1 MKTRVGV
8 LAAAAVATASMLAVP
23 AAAVGSASIPV
34 PENDPFYNVP
44 ANIAEY
50 HDGQVIA
57 SRTIDA
63 KSFGFSL
70 PVTAWELKYRTED
83 FRGHPTATVTTV
95 MVPDIKWTGPGS
107 RPLVSYQTAE
117 DGVAGHCSPSYSIRT
132 DPAHGSTSN
141 SYPETAQMDPALLQG
156 WAVAAPDYEGPRSE
170 FLVAGTEARGVLD
183 GIRAVR
189 NFKPAAITRRS
200 AIGLWGYSGGAFAS
214 DVAAQLQPSYAPHLK
229 LRAITLGGLVASVP
243 ATISAFSG
251 SVGGGAIPM
260 GINGFLRAYPKLHIL
275 SYLNASGRAKVKTE
289 SSDCIETAVARY
301 PFLSVN
307 QIEAFP
313 NALQKK
319 PIARMLNRNSPLG
332 RPGIPTAPIY
342 EYHTTGDEFAP
353 IAPARRLLRR
363 FCRHGVV
370 VQHVEFPV
378 GEHLSEVAT
387 GAPGALQFLAS
398 RFAGKT
404 PTNTCSAIPK

>member
-1 MKTRVGV
+1 MNVRFGV
-8 LAAAAVATASMLAVP
+8 LAAVAIVAASALAVP
-23 AAAVGSASIPV
+23 ATATGSTTIPV
-34 PENDPFYNVP
+34 PEHDSFYRVP
-44 ANIAEY
+44 TTVAKY

-57 SRTIDA
+57 SRMIDA
-63 KSFGFSL
+63 KSFGLSL

-83 FRGHPTATVTTV
+83 FRGRPTATVTTV
-95 MVPDIKWTGPGS
+95 MVPKTKWTGPGS

-132 DPAHGSTSN
+132 DPVHGVTSN
-141 SYPETAQMDPALLQG
+141 SYPETAQMDPALLAG

-189 NFKPAAITRRS
+189 NFTAAGITRKS
-200 AIGLWGYSGGAFAS
+200 PIGLWGYSGGAFAS

-229 LRAITLGGLVASVP
+229 LSAITLGGLVASVP
-243 ATISAFSG
+243 ATIAAFSG

-260 GINGFLRAYPKLHIL
+260 GINGFLRAYPGLHIL

-289 SSDCIETAVARY
+289 SADCIDTAVARY
-301 PFLSVN
+301 PFLSVK
-307 QIEAFP
+307 QIVAFP

-319 PIARMLNRNSPLG
+319 PIARMLNKNSPLG

-342 EYHTTGDEFAP
+342 EYHATGDEFAP
-353 IAPARRLLRR
+353 IAPARKLLRR
-363 FCRHGVV
+363 FCAHGVT

-404 PTNTCSAIPK
+404 PTNTCTSIPK